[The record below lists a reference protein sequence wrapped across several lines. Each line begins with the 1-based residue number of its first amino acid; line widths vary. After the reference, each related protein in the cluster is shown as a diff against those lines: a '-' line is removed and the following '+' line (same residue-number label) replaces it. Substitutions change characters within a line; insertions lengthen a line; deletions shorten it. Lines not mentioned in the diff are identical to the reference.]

1 MGERGGSMIEMMMV
15 LGIIGMVTMFVGEG
29 FVSAAGDKQRQATI
43 QEVAAELRAARFLAM
58 TQRYAVRVVFHTDEH
73 RVLTEWADSPG
84 SVFRRYD
91 YATKNLRI
99 TRLSAG
105 PSVVFYPSGRS
116 ATPTT
121 ITMHDRK
128 GAYSA
133 MTVSLTGRITIK

>member
-1 MGERGGSMIEMMMV
+1 MGERGGSMIELMMV
-15 LGIIGMVTMFVGEG
+15 LGIIGMVTMFAGEG
-29 FVSAAGDKQRQATI
+29 FVSAAADKQRQAVT

-58 TQRYAVRVVFHTDEH
+58 TQRHAVRVIFETEEH
-73 RVLTEWADSPG
+73 RVLTEWADLPD
-84 SVFRRYD
+84 SVFRRYE
-91 YATKNLRI
+91 YATKPLRI

-116 ATPTT
+116 ATATT

-133 MTVSLTGRITIK
+133 MMVSLTGRITIK